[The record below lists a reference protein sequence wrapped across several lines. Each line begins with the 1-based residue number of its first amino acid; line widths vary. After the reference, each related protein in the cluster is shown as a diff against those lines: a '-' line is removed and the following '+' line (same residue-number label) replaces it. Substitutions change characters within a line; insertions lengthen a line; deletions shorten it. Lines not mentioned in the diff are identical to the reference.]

1 MMELIPAIDLI
12 DGKCVRLTQ
21 GDYGQ
26 KTVYHDDP
34 LEVGQRF
41 EGAGLRRLHLVDL
54 DGAKAGRVVNWKVL
68 ETLASKTSLQIDF
81 GGGVKTEEDVQRIL
95 DSGARWVT
103 VGSLAAR
110 NPEILESW
118 IGKYGADT
126 FFLGADVRD
135 KKIATGGWMETTD
148 IDVLSFIGS
157 YISKGLTHI
166 FCTDISKDGRL
177 EGPATALYQEII
189 AAHPSVQLVA
199 SGGVSNIEDLHAL
212 ATAGCHGAIIG
223 KAIYEG
229 RITLEQLQTFH
240 A

>member
-41 EGAGLRRLHLVDL
+41 EGAGLKRLHLVDL
-54 DGAKAGRVVNWKVL
+54 DGAKAGKVVNWKVL
-68 ETLASKTSLQIDF
+68 ETLTAKTSLQIDF

-118 IGKYGADT
+118 IGKYGADV
-126 FFLGADVRD
+126 FFLGADVRN

-148 IDVLSFIGS
+148 IDVFTFIQS
-157 YISKGLTHI
+157 YIAKGLNHI

-177 EGPATALYQEII
+177 EGPATGLYQDII
-189 AAHPSVQLVA
+189 AASPSIQLVA
-199 SGGVSNIEDLHAL
+199 SGGVSSMEDLYAL
-212 ATAGCHGAIIG
+212 AAAGCHGAIIG

>member
-41 EGAGLRRLHLVDL
+41 EGAGLSRLHLVDL

-95 DSGARWVT
+95 GSGARWVT